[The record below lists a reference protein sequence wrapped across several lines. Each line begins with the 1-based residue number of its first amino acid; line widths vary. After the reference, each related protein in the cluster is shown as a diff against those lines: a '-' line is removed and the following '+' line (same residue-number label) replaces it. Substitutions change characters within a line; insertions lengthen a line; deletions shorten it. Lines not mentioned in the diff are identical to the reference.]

1 MRWLSNGDFTRMWHA
16 LGAVVSMCGP
26 ATCSLQGLYT
36 LSAPDGQLNQV
47 SDAVRTGSM

>member
-1 MRWLSNGDFTRMWHA
+1 MVEQRRLHPHVA
-16 LGAVVSMCGP
+16 CLGAVVSMCGP